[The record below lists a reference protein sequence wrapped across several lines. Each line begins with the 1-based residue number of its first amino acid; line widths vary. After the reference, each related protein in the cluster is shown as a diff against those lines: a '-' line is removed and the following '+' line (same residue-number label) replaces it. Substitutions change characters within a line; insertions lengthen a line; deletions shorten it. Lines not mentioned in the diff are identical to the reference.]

1 MSENIREILTRICNK
16 HDLEANWQATTNFV
30 PLQGELIIYDRE
42 IGLDGELL
50 EIPVGRTTPYA
61 YERLKIGDGI
71 TPVNELPFIDETI
84 LLPAARVSYNNLLLS
99 DLLDTYLFSIDYN
112 SLAFDTSEIVI
123 DTSAET
129 SAILGKAIIGKMIL
143 GNSGTLPQ
151 QSKAKLGSAILGQF
165 ILA

>member
-84 LLPAARVSYNNLLLS
+84 LLSTYKVFHNDLLLS
-99 DLLDTYLFSIDYN
+99 DLIESYLLNLDYSD
-112 SLAFDTSEIVI
+112 LAFDTSEIIVGL
-123 DTSAET
+123 SAET
-129 SAILGKAIIGKMIL
+129 SAILGKAVLGKMIL
-143 GNSGTLPQ
+143 M
-151 QSKAKLGSAILGQF
+151 
-165 ILA
+165 